1 MADVWIAERRDTAAA
16 PGEGA
21 AAGGEPLR
29 VALKTLLP
37 ALATQPHYLERFA
50 REASIH
56 LSLDHRN
63 IVRGIEAG
71 SANGIPY
78 LALEYLDG
86 LSLRELLAS
95 AHPRRIPLRTALQ
108 LVSPVCAALDSLHHH
123 GAGAAGL
130 VHCDVSAENV
140 MVGFDGVVKL
150 IDFGLATR
158 AHGWAESGAPARVTE
173 TSTIALRSAGT
184 FDRLQSVAPERID
197 GTGLDPR
204 SDLYSVGVLLFELV
218 YGARPFVASG
228 LDELLEQIRCGA
240 ATGGDPRVDGDV
252 SALVA
257 RAMAVDPR
265 ARPSTAREL
274 EEAIEAI
281 AARLPPAPSVREVLD
296 AAVHGGVHEPGA
308 GAVGDGSPSS
318 SGLRLTRRM
327 RESVT
332 PRPEEGSVLYAE
344 VQQLL
349 TAIREAPLAPTPV
362 AVLSPPPPPPLPPP
376 PLPPRAT
383 DAAWATHAGARD
395 VFVTRPSHAPPPA
408 RDVFRGSARLPP
420 PPRQEPAPSLSSM
433 FGAAARGQR
442 PGAAT
447 PHPTVATD
455 AMGERHAEAA
465 VRFDEGW
472 RALRDHDL
480 TRALAAWES
489 ALLLDPGNRTYA
501 IDIQRLKNKLG
512 K

>member
-1 MADVWIAERRDTAAA
+1 MADVWIAERWDASAA
-16 PGEGA
+16 PGEGT
-21 AAGGEPLR
+21 AGGGGPPR
-29 VALKTLLP
+29 VAVKTLLP

-86 LSLRELLAS
+86 LTLRELLAS
-95 AHPRRIPLRTALQ
+95 AHPRRIPLWTALG
-108 LVSPVCAALDSLHHH
+108 LVSPVCAALDSLHRH
-123 GAGAAGL
+123 GAAEF

-150 IDFGLATR
+150 IDFGLATSTR
-158 AHGWAESGAPARVTE
+158 GWAETGAPARVTE

-218 YGARPFVASG
+218 YGARPFVADG
-228 LDELLEQIRCGA
+228 LDELLEQIRRGA

-252 SALVA
+252 AALVA

-265 ARPSTAREL
+265 ARPATARAL
-274 EEAIEAI
+274 EEAIEAL
-281 AARLPPAPSVREVLD
+281 AARLAPAPSVREVLD
-296 AAVHGGVHEPGA
+296 AVIRGGVHEPGA
-308 GAVGDGSPSS
+308 SAGIDAPPSS

-344 VQQLL
+344 VQHLL
-349 TAIREAPLAPTPV
+349 SAIREAPLAPTPL
-362 AVLSPPPPPPLPPP
+362 AVLAPPPTAAPSHEDTEAPL
-376 PLPPRAT
+376 
-383 DAAWATHAGARD
+383 AGGPEGRD
-395 VFVTRPSHAPPPA
+395 VFGSRPSHAPLPA
-408 RDVFRGSARLPP
+408 HDVFRSGARLPP
-420 PPRQEPAPSLSSM
+420 PPRQDLAPSLSSM
-433 FGAAARGQR
+433 FGAAARGLGR
-442 PGAAT
+442 RAAT
-447 PHPTVATD
+447 PAPTATPGSRD
-455 AMGERHAEAA
+455 DRHAEAA

-472 RALRDHDL
+472 RALREHDL

-489 ALLLDPGNRTYA
+489 ALALDPGNRTYA

>member
-1 MADVWIAERRDTAAA
+1 MADVWIAEQWDTATA
-16 PGEGA
+16 PGERA
-21 AAGGEPLR
+21 SGGGGPLR
-29 VALKTLLP
+29 VAVKTLLP

-95 AHPRRIPLRTALQ
+95 AHPARIPLRTALQ
-108 LVSPVCAALDSLHHH
+108 LVAPVCAALHSLHHH
-123 GAGAAGL
+123 GAVGL

-158 AHGWAESGAPARVTE
+158 ARGRAEAGAPARVTE
-173 TSTIALRSAGT
+173 TSTVALRSAGA
-184 FDRLQSVAPERID
+184 FDRLQSVAPERFD

-204 SDLYSVGVLLFELV
+204 SDLYSVGVLLFELAF
-218 YGARPFVASG
+218 GARPFVADG
-228 LDELLEQIRCGA
+228 LDELLEQIRCGG
-240 ATGGDPRVDGDV
+240 ATGSDPRVDGDV

-265 ARPSTAREL
+265 ERPETARVL

-281 AARLPPAPSVREVLD
+281 AARLPPAPSVREVLG
-296 AAVHGGVHEPGA
+296 AVAQRGVHESGA
-308 GAVGDGSPSS
+308 GAASDAPPSS

-349 TAIREAPLAPTPV
+349 SATREAPLAPTPV
-362 AVLSPPPPPPLPPP
+362 AILAPPPPS
-376 PLPPRAT
+376 PPRDPEGSWPAGP
-383 DAAWATHAGARD
+383 GARD

-420 PPRQEPAPSLSSM
+420 PPRLEPARSLSSM
-433 FGAAARGQR
+433 FGATARGLT
-442 PGAAT
+442 PGAST
-447 PHPTVATD
+447 TDPTTVTGAV
-455 AMGERHAEAA
+455 GERHAEAT

-480 TRALAAWES
+480 TRALEAWES
-489 ALLLDPGNRTYA
+489 ALALDPGNRTYA